1 MRILYGVLGVGNGH
15 ITRAIE
21 LYPALQKYGQVDVI
35 ISGNTTDIEF
45 PFPVQ
50 YRFKGLNFAFGKFG
64 GINFLKSAMKNNL
77 VRFMQ
82 ECQQVPIH
90 KYDLVITDLEP
101 ISAWM
106 AQSHQIPCLG
116 ISNQYTASIIS
127 DFMGGKKSQYL
138 KQKVLPNLF
147 YTLVTPTNRVY
158 GYHYHSNHSQLF
170 TPLIRKEVLKLTPT
184 YGNHYTAYL
193 TAYGEIAIKRILT
206 KFPDIQWEVFCKH
219 TKIKHTYK
227 NITFSPVDPVNFLK
241 SMASCRGIICNSGF
255 GTTSEAIAL
264 KKKILTIPMPHFEQ
278 QFNAL
283 SLEKLG
289 ATVIPKLSIQHYDT
303 ISKWIKSRKVINIEY
318 KSNAAQIAKK
328 LIQDYEMMKK

>member
-15 ITRAIE
+15 ITRAVE

-35 ISGNTTDIEF
+35 ISGNTSDIPF
-45 PFPVQ
+45 PFPVK

-64 GINFLKSAMKNNL
+64 GINFLRSAMKNNL

-82 ECQQVPIH
+82 ECQQVDIH

-106 AQSHQIPCLG
+106 AQSHQIPCFG
-116 ISNQYTASIIS
+116 IANQYTAAIIS

-158 GYHYHSNHSQLF
+158 GYHYHNNHSQLF
-170 TPLIRKEVLKLTPT
+170 TPLIRKEVFKMTPT
-184 YGNHYTAYL
+184 HGNHYTAYL
-193 TAYGEIAIKRILT
+193 TAYGEMATKRVLT
-206 KFPDIQWEVFCKH
+206 RFPEIQWEVFCKH
-219 TKIKHTYK
+219 TKTKHVHK
-227 NITFSPVDPVNFLK
+227 NITFFPIEAEAFLK
-241 SMASCRGIICNSGF
+241 SMASSKGVICNSGF

-264 KKKILTIPMPHFEQ
+264 KKKLLTIPMPHFEQ

-283 SLEKLG
+283 SLQKLG

-303 ISKWIKSRKVINIEY
+303 IAHWIKSRKIIDIEY
-318 KSNAAQIAKK
+318 KSNAHIIAKK